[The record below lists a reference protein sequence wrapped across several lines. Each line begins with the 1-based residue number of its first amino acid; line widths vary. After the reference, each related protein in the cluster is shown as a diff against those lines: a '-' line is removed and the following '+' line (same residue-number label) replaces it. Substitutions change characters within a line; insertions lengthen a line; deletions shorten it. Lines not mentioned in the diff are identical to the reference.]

1 MRSHITCLAL
11 LTLIFAAT
19 YSVNMVVAEMYFDEV
34 GDIMQFILLKYVLG
48 TLHHLLSPLA
58 VLVSYPE
65 VTLDKRFVNH
75 ICSFGHNFR
84 SHLLFWSGAGVSN
97 ASLSQRGVQPTADQ
111 DYFYRKGGHSNF

>member
-65 VTLDKRFVNH
+65 VTLDKRVVNH
-75 ICSFGHNFR
+75 ICSFGQVRGSAMRAYHRGGSSQQQTKIISTEKVAILISN
-84 SHLLFWSGAGVSN
+84 LL
-97 ASLSQRGVQPTADQ
+97 R
-111 DYFYRKGGHSNF
+111 

>member
-65 VTLDKRFVNH
+65 VKGLSITFTLLVRYAAQQCEPITEGGPANSRPRLFLQKRWPF
-75 ICSFGHNFR
+75 
-84 SHLLFWSGAGVSN
+84 
-97 ASLSQRGVQPTADQ
+97 
-111 DYFYRKGGHSNF
+111 

>member
-65 VTLDKRFVNH
+65 VTLDKRDVNH

-84 SHLLFWSGAGVSN
+84 SHLLFWSGTRLSN

-111 DYFYRKGGHSNF
+111 DYSYRKGGHSNF